1 MNQDNCH
8 YLICNMKPRNKR
20 ERLVAEL
27 SSKLPAI
34 TEAQIQWG
42 KKHCFPHNAFRC
54 KDEMWCSECG
64 RMWID
69 TTGQKK
75 GYIRCPYCG
84 ERLEIKSSRKKKLC
98 QYEYMTIVTAIDKFQ
113 VLRHVEIGKHKGMK
127 MGEIFYHV
135 EEVCQQWITE
145 DRKETVMARPMNMGK
160 NAWIYTQPISIK
172 NTVDYYGYNCYAIN
186 GYVYPKVKLL
196 PILRR
201 NGLRTSFHGIT
212 PARLIHAILGE
223 SKYAEML
230 LKTKQYGMLSFY
242 MHRGCLYHPWVVN
255 ICNRNGYIIKDGSMY
270 DDYLRLLDYFHL
282 DTHNAHYVCPKNL
295 KAAHDELVSRKQ
307 RIEARE
313 RAEEDRK
320 RRIER
325 MIRIKADI
333 ASFIKRIQ
341 PFLDLEI
348 KEDDIVIRPLQSV
361 SQFYQEGKAMHHC
374 VYANEYYKKKDCLIL
389 SARVAGKRK
398 ETIEVNLKTFKVVQS
413 RAVCNKNSE
422 YHDKII
428 ELMNKNMNLLRQ
440 CV

>member
-1 MNQDNCH
+1 
-8 YLICNMKPRNKR
+8 MKPRTKR
-20 ERLVAEL
+20 ERLVVEL
-27 SSKLPAI
+27 SSKLPNI
-34 TEAQIQWG
+34 TDAQMRWG
-42 KKHCFPHNAFRC
+42 KKNCFKHYAFRC
-54 KDEMWCSECG
+54 KDEMWCGDCG
-64 RMWID
+64 KMWVD
-69 TTGQKK
+69 TSRQKD
-75 GYIRCPYCG
+75 GDIRCPYCG
-84 ERLEIKSSRKKKLC
+84 EKLEVKVSRKKKDNAESYL
-98 QYEYMTIVTAIDKFQ
+98 TIVTTSKDYQ
-113 VLRHVEIGKHKGMK
+113 VLRHFYIARYARKGR
-127 MGEIFYHV
+127 ETHYFID
-135 EEVCQQWITE
+135 EVCQQWITA
-145 DRKETVMARPMNMGK
+145 DRKETVIAKAMNMGSRG
-160 NAWIYTQPISIK
+160 WVHTTEMSIK
-172 NTVDYYGYNCYAIN
+172 QDGNMYCSHSYDIG

-212 PARLIHAILGE
+212 PALLIRAILGE

-230 LKTKQYGMLSFY
+230 LKTKQYSMLEFY
-242 MHRGCLYHPWVVN
+242 MYRRCLSHPWTVN

-320 RRIER
+320 RRVER
-325 MIRIKADI
+325 MVRIKADI
-333 ASFIKRIQ
+333 ALFIKRIQ
-341 PFLDLEI
+341 PFLNLEI
-348 KEDDIVIRPLQSV
+348 KADDIVIRPLQSV

-389 SARVAGKRK
+389 SAKVAGKRK

-428 ELMNKNMNLLRQ
+428 ELMNKNMNLIRQ

>member
-1 MNQDNCH
+1 
-8 YLICNMKPRNKR
+8 MKPRTKR
-20 ERLVAEL
+20 ERLVVEL
-27 SSKLPAI
+27 SSKLPNI
-34 TEAQIQWG
+34 TDAQMRWG
-42 KKHCFPHNAFRC
+42 KKNCFKHYAFRC
-54 KDEMWCSECG
+54 KDEMWCSDCG
-64 RMWID
+64 KMWVD
-69 TTGQKK
+69 TEGQKE
-75 GYIRCPYCG
+75 GAVYCPYCG
-84 ERLEIKSSRKKKLC
+84 EKLEVKVSRKKKDNIESYL
-98 QYEYMTIVTAIDKFQ
+98 TIVTTSKDFQ
-113 VLRHVEIGKHKGMK
+113 ILRHFYIARYARKGRDTHYF
-127 MGEIFYHV
+127 ID
-135 EEVCQQWITE
+135 EVCQQWITA
-145 DRKETVMARPMNMGK
+145 DRKETVIAKAMDMGSRG
-160 NAWIYTQPISIK
+160 WVHTTEMSIK
-172 NTVDYYGYNCYAIN
+172 QDGNMYCSHSYDIG
-186 GYVYPKVKLL
+186 GYVYPKVKVL

-201 NGLRTSFHGIT
+201 NGLRTSFHGVT
-212 PARLIHAILGE
+212 PALLIRAILGE

-230 LKTKQYGMLSFY
+230 LKTRQYSMLEFY
-242 MHRGCLYHPWVVN
+242 MYRGCLSHPWTVN

-270 DDYLRLLDYFHL
+270 DDYLRLLDYFQL

-320 RRIER
+320 RRVER
-325 MIRIKADI
+325 MVRIKADI
-333 ASFIKRIQ
+333 ALFIKRIQ
-341 PFLDLEI
+341 PFLNLEI

>member
-1 MNQDNCH
+1 
-8 YLICNMKPRNKR
+8 MKPRTKR
-20 ERLVAEL
+20 ERLVVEL
-27 SSKLPAI
+27 SSKLPNI
-34 TEAQIQWG
+34 TDAQMRWG
-42 KKHCFPHNAFRC
+42 KKNCFKHYAFRC
-54 KDEMWCSECG
+54 KDEMWCSDCG
-64 RMWID
+64 KMWVD
-69 TTGQKK
+69 TEGQKE
-75 GYIRCPYCG
+75 GAVYCPYCG
-84 ERLEIKSSRKKKLC
+84 EKLEVKVSRKKKDNIESYL
-98 QYEYMTIVTAIDKFQ
+98 TIVTTSKDFQ
-113 VLRHVEIGKHKGMK
+113 ILRHFYIARYARKGRDTHYF
-127 MGEIFYHV
+127 ID
-135 EEVCQQWITE
+135 EVCQQCITA
-145 DRKETVMARPMNMGK
+145 DRKETVIAKAMDMGSRG
-160 NAWIYTQPISIK
+160 WVHTTEMSIK
-172 NTVDYYGYNCYAIN
+172 QDGNMYCSHSYDIG
-186 GYVYPKVKLL
+186 GYVYPKVKVL

-201 NGLRTSFHGIT
+201 NGLRTSFHGVT
-212 PARLIHAILGE
+212 PALLIRAILGE

-230 LKTKQYGMLSFY
+230 LKTRQYSMLEFY
-242 MHRGCLYHPWVVN
+242 MYRGCLSHPWTVN

-270 DDYLRLLDYFHL
+270 DDYLRLLDYFQL

-320 RRIER
+320 RRVER
-325 MIRIKADI
+325 MVRIKADI
-333 ASFIKRIQ
+333 ALFIKRIQ
-341 PFLDLEI
+341 PFLNLEI

>member
-1 MNQDNCH
+1 
-8 YLICNMKPRNKR
+8 MKPRTKR
-20 ERLVAEL
+20 ERLVVEL
-27 SSKLPAI
+27 SSKLPNI
-34 TEAQIQWG
+34 TDAQMRWG
-42 KKHCFPHNAFRC
+42 KKNCFKHYAFRC
-54 KDEMWCSECG
+54 KDEMWCSDCG
-64 RMWID
+64 KMWVD
-69 TTGQKK
+69 TEGQKE
-75 GYIRCPYCG
+75 GAVYCPYCS
-84 ERLEIKSSRKKKLC
+84 EKLEVKVSRKKKDNAENYL
-98 QYEYMTIVTAIDKFQ
+98 TIVTTSKDFQ
-113 VLRHVEIGKHKGMK
+113 ILRHFYIARHARKGRDTHYF
-127 MGEIFYHV
+127 ID
-135 EEVCQQWITE
+135 EVCQQWITA
-145 DRKETVMARPMNMGK
+145 DRKETVIAKAMDMGSRGWVH
-160 NAWIYTQPISIK
+160 ATEMSIK
-172 NTVDYYGYNCYAIN
+172 QDGNMYCSHSYDIG
-186 GYVYPKVKLL
+186 GYVYPKVKVL

-201 NGLRTSFHGIT
+201 NGLRTSFHGVT
-212 PARLIHAILGE
+212 PALLIRAILGE

-230 LKTKQYGMLSFY
+230 LKTRQYSMLEFY
-242 MHRGCLYHPWVVN
+242 MYRGCLSHPWTVN

-270 DDYLRLLDYFHL
+270 DDYLRLLDYFQL

-295 KAAHDELVSRKQ
+295 KAAHDKLVSRKQ

-333 ASFIKRIQ
+333 ALFIKRIE

-389 SARVAGKRK
+389 SAKVADKRK

-413 RAVCNKNSE
+413 RAVCNNNSE

-428 ELMNKNMNLLRQ
+428 ELMNKNMNLIRQ

>member
-1 MNQDNCH
+1 
-8 YLICNMKPRNKR
+8 MKPRTKR
-20 ERLVAEL
+20 ERLVVEL
-27 SSKLPAI
+27 SSKLPNI
-34 TEAQIQWG
+34 TDAQMRWG
-42 KKHCFPHNAFRC
+42 KKNCFKHYAFRC
-54 KDEMWCSECG
+54 KDEMWCSDCG
-64 RMWID
+64 KMWVD
-69 TTGQKK
+69 TSRQKD
-75 GYIRCPYCG
+75 GDIRCPYCG
-84 ERLEIKSSRKKKLC
+84 EKLEVKVSRKKKDNAESYL
-98 QYEYMTIVTAIDKFQ
+98 TIVTTSKDYQ
-113 VLRHVEIGKHKGMK
+113 VLRHFYIARYARKGR
-127 MGEIFYHV
+127 ETHYFID
-135 EEVCQQWITE
+135 EVCQQWITA
-145 DRKETVMARPMNMGK
+145 DRKETVIAKAMNMGSRG
-160 NAWIYTQPISIK
+160 WVHTTEMSIK
-172 NTVDYYGYNCYAIN
+172 QDGNMYCSHSYDIG

-212 PARLIHAILGE
+212 PALLIRAILGE

-230 LKTKQYGMLSFY
+230 LKTKQYSMLEFCMY
-242 MHRGCLYHPWVVN
+242 RGCLSHPWTVN

-320 RRIER
+320 RRVER
-325 MIRIKADI
+325 MVRIKADI
-333 ASFIKRIQ
+333 ALFIKRIQ
-341 PFLDLEI
+341 PFLNLEI
-348 KEDDIVIRPLQSV
+348 KADDIVIRPLQSV

-389 SARVAGKRK
+389 SAKVAGKRK

-428 ELMNKNMNLLRQ
+428 ELMNKNMNLIRQ

>member
-1 MNQDNCH
+1 
-8 YLICNMKPRNKR
+8 MKPRTKR
-20 ERLVAEL
+20 ERLVVEL
-27 SSKLPAI
+27 SSKLPNI
-34 TEAQIQWG
+34 TDAQMRWG
-42 KKHCFPHNAFRC
+42 KKNCFKHYAFRC
-54 KDEMWCSECG
+54 KDEMWCSDCG
-64 RMWID
+64 KMWVD
-69 TTGQKK
+69 TSRQKD
-75 GYIRCPYCG
+75 GDIRCPYCG
-84 ERLEIKSSRKKKLC
+84 EKLEVKVSRKTKYNIESYL
-98 QYEYMTIVTAIDKFQ
+98 TIVTTLKEFQ
-113 VLRHVEIGKHKGMK
+113 VLRHFYIARYARKGCDNHYF
-127 MGEIFYHV
+127 ID
-135 EEVCQQWITE
+135 EVCQQWITA
-145 DRKETVMARPMNMGK
+145 DRKETVIAKAMKMGSRGWVHTTK
-160 NAWIYTQPISIK
+160 MSIK
-172 NTVDYYGYNCYAIN
+172 QDGNMYCLHSYDIV

-212 PARLIHAILGE
+212 PALLIRAILGE

-230 LKTKQYGMLSFY
+230 LKTKQYSMLEFY
-242 MHRGCLYHPWVVN
+242 MYRGCLSHPWTVN

-325 MIRIKADI
+325 MVRIKADI
-333 ASFIKRIQ
+333 ALFIKRIQ

-389 SARVAGKRK
+389 SAKVAGKRK

-428 ELMNKNMNLLRQ
+428 ELMNKNMNLIRQ

>member
-1 MNQDNCH
+1 MR
-8 YLICNMKPRNKR
+8 PRTKR

-27 SSKLPAI
+27 SSKLPEI
-34 TEAQIQWG
+34 TDAQIRWG
-42 KKHCFPHNAFRC
+42 KKHCFPHNAYRC

-64 RMWID
+64 KMWVD
-69 TTGQKK
+69 VTGQKE

-84 ERLEIKSSRKKKLC
+84 ERLEIKTSRKKKLC
-98 QYEYMTIVTAIDKFQ
+98 QYEYMTIVTAVDKFQ

-127 MGEIFYHV
+127 MGEIFYHST
-135 EEVCQQWITE
+135 EVCQQWITE

-172 NTVDYYGYNCYAIN
+172 NSVDYYGYNCYDIN

-230 LKTKQYGMLSFY
+230 LKTKQYGMLRFY
-242 MHRGCLYHPWVVN
+242 MHRGCIYHPWVVN

-295 KAAHDELVSRKQ
+295 KKEHDKLVEKKRK
-307 RIEARE
+307 IEAKI
-313 RAEEDRK
+313 RAEQKRK
-320 RRIER
+320 ERIER
-325 MIRIKADI
+325 MFRMKQDI
-333 ASFIKRIQ
+333 LSFIKRIQ
-341 PFLDLEI
+341 PFLGMEI
-348 KEDDIVIRPLQSV
+348 KDKGIVIRPLESV
-361 SQFYQEGKAMHHC
+361 TQFYLEGKAMHHC
-374 VYANEYYKKKDCLIL
+374 VYQNEYYRRKDCLIL
-389 SARVAGKRK
+389 TAQKNGKRL
-398 ETIEVNLKTFKVVQS
+398 ETIEVNLKTFKIIQS
-413 RAVCNKNSE
+413 RAVCNKTSD

-428 ELMNKNMNLLRQ
+428 ELVNRNMGLIRRSAS
-440 CV
+440 

>member
-1 MNQDNCH
+1 
-8 YLICNMKPRNKR
+8 MKPRTKR
-20 ERLVAEL
+20 ERLVVEL
-27 SSKLPAI
+27 SSKLPNI
-34 TEAQIQWG
+34 TDAQMRWG
-42 KKHCFPHNAFRC
+42 KKNCFKHYAFRC
-54 KDEMWCSECG
+54 KDEMWCSDCG
-64 RMWID
+64 KMWVD
-69 TTGQKK
+69 TEGQKE
-75 GYIRCPYCG
+75 GAVYCPYCG
-84 ERLEIKSSRKKKLC
+84 EKLEVKVSRKKKDNIESYL
-98 QYEYMTIVTAIDKFQ
+98 TIVTTSKDFQ
-113 VLRHVEIGKHKGMK
+113 ILRHFYIARYARKGRDTHYF
-127 MGEIFYHV
+127 ID
-135 EEVCQQWITE
+135 EVCQQWITA
-145 DRKETVMARPMNMGK
+145 DRKETVIAKAMDMGSRG
-160 NAWIYTQPISIK
+160 WVHTTEMSIK
-172 NTVDYYGYNCYAIN
+172 QDGNMYCSHSYDIG
-186 GYVYPKVKLL
+186 GYVYPKVKVL

-201 NGLRTSFHGIT
+201 NGLRTSFHGVT
-212 PARLIHAILGE
+212 PALLIRAILGE

-230 LKTKQYGMLSFY
+230 LKTRQYSILEFY
-242 MHRGCLYHPWVVN
+242 MYRGCLSHPWTVN

-270 DDYLRLLDYFHL
+270 DDYLRLLDYFQL

-295 KAAHDELVSRKQ
+295 KAAHDKLVSRKQ

-333 ASFIKRIQ
+333 ALFIKRIE

-389 SARVAGKRK
+389 SAKVAGKRK
-398 ETIEVNLKTFKVVQS
+398 ETIEVNMKTFKVVQS
-413 RAVCNKNSE
+413 RAVCNNNSE

-428 ELMNKNMNLLRQ
+428 ELMNKNMNLIRQ

>member
-1 MNQDNCH
+1 
-8 YLICNMKPRNKR
+8 MKPRTKR

-27 SSKLPAI
+27 SSRLPAI
-34 TEAQIQWG
+34 TEPQTRWG
-42 KKHCFPHNAFRC
+42 KKHCFKHYAFRC

-64 RMWID
+64 KIWVD
-69 TTGQKK
+69 TKGQKD
-75 GYIRCPYCG
+75 GVVYCPYCG
-84 ERLEIKSSRKKKLC
+84 EKLEVEVSRKRKDNIDSYL
-98 QYEYMTIVTAIDKFQ
+98 TIVTTSKDFQ
-113 VLRHVEIGKHKGMK
+113 ILRHFYIARYARKGRNTHYF
-127 MGEIFYHV
+127 ID
-135 EEVCQQWITE
+135 EVCQQWVTA
-145 DRKETVMARPMNMGK
+145 DRKETVIAKAMNMWSRG
-160 NAWIYTQPISIK
+160 WVHTTEMSIK
-172 NTVDYYGYNCYAIN
+172 QDENMYCSHSYDIG
-186 GYVYPKVKLL
+186 GYVYPKVKIL

-201 NGLRTSFHGIT
+201 NGLRTSFHGVT
-212 PARLIHAILGE
+212 PALLIRALLGE

-230 LKTKQYGMLSFY
+230 IKTRQYSMLEFY
-242 MHRGCLYHPWVVN
+242 MYRGYLSHPWAVN

-270 DDYLRLLDYFHL
+270 DDYLSLLDYFHL

-307 RIEARE
+307 RVEAKE

-325 MIRIKADI
+325 MLRIKADI
-333 ASFIKRIQ
+333 ASFLKRIQ
-341 PFLDLEI
+341 PFSNVEI
-348 KEDDIVIRPLQSV
+348 REDDIVIRPLQSI

>member
-1 MNQDNCH
+1 
-8 YLICNMKPRNKR
+8 MKPRTKR
-20 ERLVAEL
+20 ERLVVEL
-27 SSKLPAI
+27 SSKLPNI
-34 TEAQIQWG
+34 TDAQMRWG
-42 KKHCFPHNAFRC
+42 KKNCFKHYAFRC
-54 KDEMWCSECG
+54 KDEMWCSDCG
-64 RMWID
+64 KMWVD
-69 TTGQKK
+69 TSRQKD
-75 GYIRCPYCG
+75 GDIRCPYCG
-84 ERLEIKSSRKKKLC
+84 EKLEVKVSRKKKDNAESYL
-98 QYEYMTIVTAIDKFQ
+98 TIVTTSKDYH
-113 VLRHVEIGKHKGMK
+113 VLRHFYIARYARKGR
-127 MGEIFYHV
+127 ETHYFID
-135 EEVCQQWITE
+135 EVCQQWITA
-145 DRKETVMARPMNMGK
+145 DRKETVIAKAMNMERRG
-160 NAWIYTQPISIK
+160 WVHTTEMSIK
-172 NTVDYYGYNCYAIN
+172 QDGNMYCSHSYDIG

-212 PARLIHAILGE
+212 PALLIRAILGE

-230 LKTKQYGMLSFY
+230 LKTKQYSMLEFY
-242 MHRGCLYHPWVVN
+242 MYRGCLSHPWTVN

-295 KAAHDELVSRKQ
+295 KAAHDELVNRKQ
-307 RIEARE
+307 KIEARE

-320 RRIER
+320 RRVER
-325 MIRIKADI
+325 MVRIKADI
-333 ASFIKRIQ
+333 ALFIKRIQ
-341 PFLDLEI
+341 PFLNLEI

-389 SARVAGKRK
+389 SAKVAGKRK

-428 ELMNKNMNLLRQ
+428 ELMNKNMNLIRQ

>member
-1 MNQDNCH
+1 
-8 YLICNMKPRNKR
+8 MKPRTKR

-27 SSKLPAI
+27 SSRLPAI
-34 TEAQIQWG
+34 TEAQTRWG
-42 KKHCFPHNAFRC
+42 KKHSFKHYAFRC

-64 RMWID
+64 KIWVD
-69 TTGQKK
+69 TKGQKD
-75 GYIRCPYCG
+75 GVVYCPYCG
-84 ERLEIKSSRKKKLC
+84 EKLEVEVSRKKKDNIDSYL
-98 QYEYMTIVTAIDKFQ
+98 TIVTTSKDFQ
-113 VLRHVEIGKHKGMK
+113 ILRHFYISRYARKGRNTHYF
-127 MGEIFYHV
+127 ID
-135 EEVCQQWITE
+135 EVCQQWVTA
-145 DRKETVMARPMNMGK
+145 DRKETVIAKAMNMWSRG
-160 NAWIYTQPISIK
+160 WIHTTEMSIK
-172 NTVDYYGYNCYAIN
+172 QDGNMYSSHSYDID
-186 GYVYPKVKLL
+186 GYVYPKVKIL

-201 NGLRTSFHGIT
+201 NGLSTSFHGVT
-212 PARLIHAILGE
+212 PALLIRALLGE

-230 LKTKQYGMLSFY
+230 IKTRQYSMLEFY
-242 MHRGCLYHPWVVN
+242 MYRGYLSHPWAVN

-295 KAAHDELVSRKQ
+295 KTAHDELVSRKQ

-320 RRIER
+320 RKIER

>member
-1 MNQDNCH
+1 
-8 YLICNMKPRNKR
+8 MKPRTKR
-20 ERLVAEL
+20 ERLVVEL
-27 SSKLPAI
+27 SSKLPNI
-34 TEAQIQWG
+34 TDAQMRWG
-42 KKHCFPHNAFRC
+42 KKNCFKHYAFRC
-54 KDEMWCSECG
+54 KDEMWCSDCG
-64 RMWID
+64 KMWVD
-69 TTGQKK
+69 TSRQKD
-75 GYIRCPYCG
+75 GDIRCPYCG
-84 ERLEIKSSRKKKLC
+84 EKLEVKVSRKKKDNAESYL
-98 QYEYMTIVTAIDKFQ
+98 TIVTTSKDYQ
-113 VLRHVEIGKHKGMK
+113 VLRHFYIARYARKGR
-127 MGEIFYHV
+127 ETHYFID
-135 EEVCQQWITE
+135 EVCQQWITA
-145 DRKETVMARPMNMGK
+145 DRKETVIAMAMIMESRGWVHTTEM
-160 NAWIYTQPISIK
+160 SIK
-172 NTVDYYGYNCYAIN
+172 QDGNMYCSHSYDIG

-212 PARLIHAILGE
+212 PALLIRAILGE

-230 LKTKQYGMLSFY
+230 LKTKQYSMLEFY
-242 MHRGCLYHPWVVN
+242 MYRGCLSHPWTVN

-320 RRIER
+320 RRVER
-325 MIRIKADI
+325 MVRIKADI
-333 ASFIKRIQ
+333 ALFIKRIQ
-341 PFLDLEI
+341 PFLNLEI
-348 KEDDIVIRPLQSV
+348 KADDIVIRPLQSV

-389 SARVAGKRK
+389 SAKVAGKRK

-428 ELMNKNMNLLRQ
+428 ELMNKNMNLIRQ